1 MQLSIVFD
9 NIKLIN
15 LSLFYS
21 ALSKDRILSSN
32 SWPLRFFPITR
43 PSLFRRYDCGIALML
58 YLLATGSFQKLRFE
72 TWVHGKLSSITACSH
87 CSLVLSSETP
97 IISKPASL
105 YFLCNL
111 TRFGFSILHG
121 LHHAAQKSK
130 SVTLLSSNKLLSV
143 ISVSY
148 THLTLPTSIQV

>member
-1 MQLSIVFD
+1 MSW
-9 NIKLIN
+9 
-15 LSLFYS
+15 FYS

-111 TRFGFSILHG
+111 TRFRTRRIQIKIGFLCYFSWWIWRRYKRWRTKRNSFFG
-121 LHHAAQKSK
+121 QIK
-130 SVTLLSSNKLLSV
+130 N
-143 ISVSY
+143 
-148 THLTLPTSIQV
+148 TSEWWNNF